1 MTENNM
7 KLSDN
12 DLSIRN
18 WRPEDAAGICEIYS
32 LITNKAVDA
41 DFSRMVMERAQDIN
55 NGAHF
60 VAVQDKKIVGFLISY
75 ILPFGFGAEDCAYIA
90 TMGVHPKYMD
100 QGIGAGMTKEVFMF
114 YKAKGISSVYT
125 SVRWD
130 STDLLSFCKSM
141 GFERSNYMNLHMKF
155 DVLE

>member
-1 MTENNM
+1 M
-7 KLSDN
+7 KLSEN

-18 WRPEDAAGICEIYS
+18 WRPEDVAGICEIYS

-41 DFSRMVMERAQDIN
+41 DFTRIVLERAHDTG

-60 VAVQDKKIVGFLISY
+60 VAELDKKIVGFMISF

-100 QGIGAGMTKEVFMF
+100 KGIGAGMTKEVFMF
-114 YKAKGISSVYT
+114 YKAKGISRVYT

-141 GFERSNYMNLHMKF
+141 GFERSDYINLHVNI

>member
-1 MTENNM
+1 M
-7 KLSDN
+7 KLSEN
-12 DLSIRN
+12 DLVIRN

-32 LITNKAVDA
+32 LITNKAVSA
-41 DFSRMVMERAQDIN
+41 DFMRMVLERARN
-55 NGAHF
+55 KENEAHY
-60 VAVQDKKIVGFLISY
+60 VAEKDKKIVGFMISY

-90 TMGVHPKYMD
+90 NLGVHPKYMD

-114 YKAKGISSVYT
+114 YKARGISTVYT

-141 GFERSNYMNLHMKF
+141 GFERSNYINLHMKF
-155 DVLE
+155 NELA